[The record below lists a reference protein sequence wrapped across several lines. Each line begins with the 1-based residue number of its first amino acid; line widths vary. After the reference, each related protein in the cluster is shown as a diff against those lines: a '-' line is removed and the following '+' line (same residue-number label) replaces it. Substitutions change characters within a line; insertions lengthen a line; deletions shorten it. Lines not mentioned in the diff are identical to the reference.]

1 MRSRC
6 SDGLTAGTGL
16 DEGCLYY
23 KINSK
28 DWLIV
33 FHLLECLTTKS
44 LYYFL
49 YNIPQPLSRGKTRF
63 YRNYELAVY
72 LFGGHSNHKNI
83 FYLLHQHDDKEDI
96 ALIQYNQHLVW

>member
-1 MRSRC
+1 MQSRC

-16 DEGCLYY
+16 DEGCLY
-23 KINSK
+23 KINPK
-28 DWLIV
+28 DWLIA

-44 LYYFL
+44 IYYFL

-72 LFGGHSNHKNI
+72 LFGGILCLSI
-83 FYLLHQHDDKEDI
+83 ILLTQSDTQISFLSRAGQCK
-96 ALIQYNQHLVW
+96 L